1 MKSGFEGTMMTKAAR
16 LVAWLLMAA
25 VCLAPGARAADD
37 VAGRNVGHTQ
47 KAEMME
53 VGDVPGHFMGV
64 SRYNGMSFYTKGPDA
79 GEIVP
84 RTGTLIFDVVG
95 GKGTFSGHETKTFRD
110 GSTMTF
116 RFSGTQ
122 APIDGGKKTAYES
135 TWEVTGGTGRYG
147 GAKGT
152 GTSAGERVGDPTTG
166 GDNYFDF
173 AGTVTMK

>member
-1 MKSGFEGTMMTKAAR
+1 MKSRFREVTITECALAA
-16 LVAWLLMAA
+16 AA
-25 VCLAPGARAADD
+25 VVFAVVLLVPGAWAADD

-47 KAEMME
+47 KAETME
-53 VGDVPGHFMGV
+53 VGDVPGHIMGV

-84 RTGTLIFDVVG
+84 RTGTLVFDLLK

-110 GSTMTF
+110 GSTMSF
-116 RFSGTQ
+116 RFAGTQ
-122 APIDGGKKTAYES
+122 LPIDGGKKTAYES
-135 TWEVTGGTGRYG
+135 TWEVTGGTGRYE

-152 GTSAGERVGDPTTG
+152 GTAKGERVGDPTTG

-173 AGTVTMK
+173 TGTVTTK

>member
-1 MKSGFEGTMMTKAAR
+1 MKSGFEGTMMTKAAQ
-16 LVAWLLMAA
+16 LVASLLTAA
-25 VCLAPGARAADD
+25 VCLAPGAQAADD

-47 KAEMME
+47 KAERME

-79 GEIVP
+79 GEAVP
-84 RTGTLIFDVVG
+84 RAGTLVFDVVK
-95 GKGTFSGHETKTFRD
+95 GKGTFSGHETKIFGD
-110 GSTMTF
+110 GSTLTF

-122 APIDGGKKTAYES
+122 TPVDGGKKTAYES
-135 TWEVTGGTGRYG
+135 TWEVTGGTGRYQ
-147 GAKGT
+147 GARGAGT
-152 GTSAGERVGDPTTG
+152 ARGERVGDPKTG